1 MPAPRKIDVVE
12 TERLI
17 VNVTKGVYDVLMI
30 ELEARNKRLGDKG
43 DPVFFGDYAYQL
55 LSKEF
60 EKERLDAEREKK
72 TAKDGKGDAKPH
84 LVPQHQQ
91 SA

>member
-17 VNVTKGVYDVLMI
+17 VNVTKGVYDVLMV

-55 LSKEF
+55 LTKEF
-60 EKERLDAEREKK
+60 AEERMKAEREKK
-72 TAKDGKGDAKPH
+72 DAKPEKPH
-84 LVPQHQQ
+84 LAVSHQQ